1 MARLLDR
8 STEDEVSQLVV
19 EQLEDVGFS
28 PLEAIPGLVKTITVL
43 ASLTCNPEQA
53 LDEAADLLADTG
65 KVL

>member
-1 MARLLDR
+1 MAKLLDR

-19 EQLEDVGFS
+19 EQLDDVGFG
-28 PLEAIPGLVKTITVL
+28 PEEAIPGLIRTITIM
-43 ASLTCNPEQA
+43 AALTTNPEQA